1 MSPQHQPL
9 TIDTPAVDEAVILDY
24 GLRAQAR
31 MLPYALGFFGVGLPP
46 YLWAASYFMPP
57 AFIVLS
63 LTLFAVNWGFFHYL
77 RAKSRALL
85 TPEDQVPPPSLLT
98 RRMVYQG
105 VSGALW
111 VMGLMVLSYVAAR
124 SGHNAHIFLL
134 ICAGAAVGII
144 FFCTPVLRFL
154 LTLGPLA
161 AAGPVIGLKSVPGGQ
176 DLSNLAIG
184 GMALALALGFI
195 LNRHLREHY
204 QLAHDQLQLAKERNA
219 AVDTSE
225 SLSASKIALMHTL
238 SDELRA
244 GLKGLSASLHTSLTQ
259 ASRAPAIRQH
269 IYSAL
274 NEAQH
279 LENMLVTTLDNDT
292 AEQGL
297 MQITPEALDIEAIC
311 VRVIED
317 FSAQATAKGL
327 ELALNLEAVPH
338 KGAVMADGARVTQIL
353 SHLVSNALAYTARGR
368 VELKVSMSAQDVL
381 RVDVLDTGPG
391 LDADELDQAFK
402 AHTRIARTAAGHS
415 GAGLGL
421 SLSKRL
427 IAMMGG
433 RIGADSTVGLGSKFW
448 VELVF
453 DREARRPLKPVE
465 ATAPL
470 DSRHGSGASLRVL
483 LLSNDSLR
491 SAQLRDSLERLG
503 HKCLTST
510 TRERALSLA
519 GKAELDACLIATG
532 ALNEVADAD
541 GRETLETFLYRL
553 RTSQS
558 EAAIQI
564 LALLPQGD
572 HADTLREMGVKPLI
586 LPQSEADLNRALLG

>member
-1 MSPQHQPL
+1 MSPHDQPL
-9 TIDTPAVDEAVILDY
+9 ATGTPAVDEAVILDY

-31 MLPYALGFFGVGLPP
+31 MLPYALGFFGIGLPP

-63 LTLFAVNWGFFHYL
+63 LTLFAINWGFFHYL
-77 RAKSRALL
+77 RAKSHALL

-98 RRMVYQG
+98 RRMLYQG
-105 VSGALW
+105 ASGALW
-111 VMGLMVLSYVAAR
+111 VAGLMILSYVAAL

-134 ICAGAAVGII
+134 ICAGASVGII

-161 AAGPVIGLKSVPGGQ
+161 AAGPVIALKTVPGGQ
-176 DLSNLAIG
+176 ELSHLAIG

-204 QLAHDQLQLAKERNA
+204 QLAHDQLRLARERNA

-225 SLSASKIALMHTL
+225 TLSASKIALMHTL
-238 SDELRA
+238 SDELRT
-244 GLKGLSASLHTSLTQ
+244 GLKGLSNSLHTGLGL

-297 MQITPEALDIEAIC
+297 MQVTPEALDIDAIC
-311 VRVIED
+311 VKVIED
-317 FSAQATAKGL
+317 FSAQAAAKGL
-327 ELALNLEAVPH
+327 ELTLNLESVPH
-338 KGAVMADGARVTQIL
+338 KGAVMADGTRVSQIL
-353 SHLVSNALAYTARGR
+353 SHLVSNAIAYTARGR
-368 VELKVSMSAQDVL
+368 VELKVSMASETAL

-391 LDADELDQAFK
+391 LDADELEQAFTP
-402 AHTRIARTAAGHS
+402 HTRIARTAAGHS

-427 IAMMGG
+427 IGLMGG

-448 VELVF
+448 VELVY
-453 DREARRPLKPVE
+453 DREARRPAKPETVIP
-465 ATAPL
+465 TIAPEV
-470 DSRHGSGASLRVL
+470 RHGLRVL

-510 TRERALSLA
+510 TRDRALSLA
-519 GKAELDACLIATG
+519 KKAELDACLIATG
-532 ALNEVADAD
+532 PLSEVADAE
-541 GRETLETFLYRL
+541 GRETLEAFLYRL

-558 EAAIQI
+558 EAALQV

-572 HADTLREMGVKPLI
+572 HADVLRDMGVKPLI
-586 LPQSEADLNRALLG
+586 LPQSEADLNRALSA

>member
-1 MSPQHQPL
+1 MSPHDQPL
-9 TIDTPAVDEAVILDY
+9 TTQFPAVDEAVILDY

-85 TPEDQVPPPSLLT
+85 TPEDQVPPKAFLA

-105 VSGALW
+105 ASGALW
-111 VMGLMVLSYVAAR
+111 VAGLMILSYVAAL

-161 AAGPVIGLKSVPGGQ
+161 ATGPVIALKSVPGGQ

-204 QLAHDQLQLAKERNA
+204 QLAHDQLRLARERNA
-219 AVDTSE
+219 AVNTSE

-238 SDELRA
+238 SDELRT
-244 GLKGLSASLHTSLTQ
+244 GLKGLSASLHTGLTQ

-297 MQITPEALDIEAIC
+297 MQITPEALDIDAIC
-311 VRVIED
+311 VKVIED

-327 ELALNLEAVPH
+327 ELALNLEAIPH

-368 VELKVSMSAQDVL
+368 VELKVSMMAEDVL

-427 IAMMGG
+427 ISMMGG

-448 VELVF
+448 VELVY
-453 DREARRPLKPVE
+453 DREARRPVKPD
-465 ATAPL
+465 TAPPAVAAEM
-470 DSRHGSGASLRVL
+470 RNSLRVL

-519 GKAELDACLIATG
+519 GKVELDACLIATG
-532 ALNEVADAD
+532 PLNEVADAD
-541 GRETLETFLYRL
+541 GRETLEAFLYRL

-572 HADTLREMGVKPLI
+572 HADILRDMGVKPLI
-586 LPQSEADLNRALLG
+586 LPQSEADLNRALSA

>member
-1 MSPQHQPL
+1 MSPHDQPL
-9 TIDTPAVDEAVILDY
+9 TTQPPAVDEAVILDY

-57 AFIVLS
+57 AFIGLS

-85 TPEDQVPPPSLLT
+85 TPEDQVPPKAFLA

-105 VSGALW
+105 VSAALW
-111 VMGLMVLSYVAAR
+111 VVGLMTLSYVAAL

-154 LTLGPLA
+154 LTLGPLS
-161 AAGPVIGLKSVPGGQ
+161 AAGPVIALKAVPGGQ

-204 QLAHDQLQLAKERNA
+204 QLAHDQLRLARERNA

-238 SDELRA
+238 SDELRT
-244 GLKGLSASLHTSLTQ
+244 GLKGLSASLHTGLTQ

-297 MQITPEALDIEAIC
+297 MQITPEALDIDAIC
-311 VRVIED
+311 VKVIED

-327 ELALNLEAVPH
+327 ELTLNLEAVPH

-368 VELKVSMSAQDVL
+368 VELKVSMTTENLL

-391 LDADELDQAFK
+391 LDTDELDQAFK

-421 SLSKRL
+421 SLSTRL

-453 DREARRPLKPVE
+453 DPHARRPEKPD
-465 ATAPL
+465 TAPPAVATEM
-470 DSRHGSGASLRVL
+470 RNGLRVL

-510 TRERALSLA
+510 TRERALNLA

-532 ALNEVADAD
+532 PMNEVADAD
-541 GRETLETFLYRL
+541 GRETLEAFLYRL

-572 HADTLREMGVKPLI
+572 HAGTLRDMGVKPLI
-586 LPQSEADLNRALLG
+586 LPQSEADLNRALSA